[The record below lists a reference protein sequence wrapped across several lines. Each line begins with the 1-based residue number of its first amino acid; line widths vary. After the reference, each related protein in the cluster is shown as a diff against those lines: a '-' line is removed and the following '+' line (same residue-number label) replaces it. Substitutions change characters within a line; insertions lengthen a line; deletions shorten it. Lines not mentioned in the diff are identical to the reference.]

1 MQRTPSG
8 QAPTAPRI
16 PLRGRDGARWLFV
29 ALAFAATT
37 LNYLDRQSLSVLA
50 PALTTQLKMSN
61 AQYGRVLAAF
71 MLAYTIM
78 NGISGPAIDRL
89 GTKTGYLLTVAWW
102 SLAELL
108 HVFVRGTAGLAV
120 CRFLL
125 GGGEAGNWPAG
136 VKVVAEWFPPE
147 ERSLAAGVF
156 NTGSSVGAVLAPP
169 LIVWITLRFG
179 WRAAFG
185 AGGAA
190 GFVWVLLWARVYPR
204 GAGAGLRSARS
215 SAGDPDLHPASD
227 AATAPPAPLRSLLR
241 SRFLWQFTVAKV
253 FFDPVWYFYTFWY
266 PEYLKV
272 GRGYSLRQ
280 IGATAW
286 IPFLGAGLG
295 NLVGGAAGGWLV
307 RRSATALAGRKLAA
321 TGFMLAMAA
330 GWLIAV
336 DPSNLRS
343 MAFACL
349 AGFGYTAALVN
360 LLALPGDLYPSSS
373 VASIWGLASM
383 GSGFG
388 GMVFSMLTGWMVDR
402 WSFLPA
408 FYFFSLLPLIA
419 AAAVWT
425 MPQTAGRPTQ

>member
-1 MQRTPSG
+1 MP
-8 QAPTAPRI
+8 I
-16 PLRGRDGARWLFV
+16 PLRRPGGARWLFI
-29 ALAFAATT
+29 ALAFAATA

-50 PALTTQLKMSN
+50 PVLEAQLRMSN
-61 AQYGRVLAAF
+61 VQYGQVVAAF

-78 NGISGPAIDRL
+78 NGVSGPAIDRL
-89 GTKTGYLLTVAWW
+89 GTKFGYLLTVAWW
-102 SLAELL
+102 SLAEVL

-136 VKVVAEWFPPE
+136 VKVVAEWFPPDQ
-147 ERSLAAGVF
+147 RSLAAGVF
-156 NTGSSVGAVLAPP
+156 NTGSSIGALAAPP
-169 LIVWITLRFG
+169 LIVWITLRLG

-185 AGGAA
+185 VVGAA
-190 GFVWVLLWARVYPR
+190 GFVWVILWAAIYPSS
-204 GAGAGLRSARS
+204 GAGGHAAGP
-215 SAGDPDLHPASD
+215 AGEL
-227 AATAPPAPLRSLLR
+227 AAAPPAPLRSLLR

-266 PEYLKV
+266 PEYLKA

-295 NLVGGAAGGWLV
+295 NLVGGVAGGWVV
-307 RRSATALAGRKLAA
+307 RRSRTALAGRKLAA
-321 TGFMLAMAA
+321 SGFMLAMAA

-349 AGFGYTAALVN
+349 AGFGYTASLVN

-388 GMVFSMLTGWMVDR
+388 GMIFSMLTGWMVDR

-425 MPQTAGRPTQ
+425 LPEGRASVAP